1 MSSYFSVDQILKGNK
16 WCVYNLLLLL
26 SRFSRVRLCV
36 TPLMAAHQATICWYS
51 LIGNVRNFIL
61 TLGLILVFLL
71 HLHAGLLPHI
81 SSSFKN
87 SSIVKHGVVSPT
99 FLTDCLRVEF
109 KWLQAA
115 LSLLIRKQTNWSGM
129 KLLIYSFTE
138 HLFLSAYY
146 TFSFLLGD
154 GDIRLPTGVVR
165 WWFSASFTVMNFPSF
180 PCVTITI
187 HYYID
192 S

>member
-1 MSSYFSVDQILKGNK
+1 M
-16 WCVYNLLLLL
+16 
-26 SRFSRVRLCV
+26 
-36 TPLMAAHQATICWYS
+36 
-51 LIGNVRNFIL
+51 NVRNFIL

-81 SSSFKN
+81 TSSFKN
-87 SSIVKHGVVSPT
+87 SFIVKHGVVSPT
-99 FLTDCLRVEF
+99 FLSDCLHGELKR
-109 KWLQAA
+109 LHAA
-115 LSLLIRKQTNWSGM
+115 LLLLTRKQTNWSRM

-154 GDIRLPTGVVR
+154 GDIRLPALVVR
-165 WWFSASFTVMNFPSF
+165 WWFSASFTVMNFSSF

-187 HYYID
+187 HTTWTVKNKSSSPLIENFQTIQKNRGTVKATWTLPLLPGINHH
-192 S
+192 